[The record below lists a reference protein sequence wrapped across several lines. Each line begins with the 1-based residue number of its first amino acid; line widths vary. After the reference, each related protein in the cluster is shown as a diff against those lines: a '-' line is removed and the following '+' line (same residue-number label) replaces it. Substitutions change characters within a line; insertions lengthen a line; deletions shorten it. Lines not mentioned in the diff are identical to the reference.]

1 MNDFDNNSFD
11 MEQARLEAIQNL
23 GGLESLYNKY
33 LAKFRSG
40 YSATADEISAAIQS
54 NNLGEAHRLAHSVKG
69 LAATLG
75 LLPLAEASLKLE
87 ELLHQAIDT
96 GFTEDIL
103 LRITPALDSFRN
115 ELIRFCK

>member
-1 MNDFDNNSFD
+1 MNDFDKNSFN

-40 YSATADEISAAIQS
+40 YSDAADEIAAAIKS
-54 NNLGEAHRLAHSVKG
+54 NNPDEAHRLAHSVKG

-75 LLPLAEASLKLE
+75 LLPLSEAALKLE
-87 ELLHQAIDT
+87 GLLRQAIDT
-96 GFTEDIL
+96 GFTEDML
-103 LRITPALDSFRN
+103 LQIMPALDSFRN